1 METTFRGVRSSY
13 PVATPHSVR
22 YGGNTSCIEVW
33 AGETCLIIDAGTG
46 IHALSKELIERDQ
59 RDIHLLISHT
69 HWDHAQGFPHFDS
82 QHNNKAHIR
91 IYSLAH
97 ADRTLVDIFRTQQQ
111 TLFYSISIDD
121 LEAQINFIDLQ
132 DAQSFQ
138 IGGAQIAC
146 HRLNHTSFTGGY
158 RIEYGD
164 KILAYAS
171 DSDLYG
177 PNLLGHGMR
186 NDSPEL
192 EQIRRERLQNSACDL
207 PHRAGLLIC
216 DTLFL
221 PGEYQPDWGHS
232 RPEDSLRIANEA
244 QAQCIALFHH
254 DPHRSD
260 EEMDT
265 IQGLYRK
272 EALCDLFASVEGM
285 ELSL

>member
-132 DAQSFQ
+132 DNPSRSVGRRSPVIDSIIPALPVVIASNMGTKFWPMPAIQ
-138 IGGAQIAC
+138 I
-146 HRLNHTSFTGGY
+146 FTV
-158 RIEYGD
+158 RT
-164 KILAYAS
+164 
-171 DSDLYG
+171 
-177 PNLLGHGMR
+177 
-186 NDSPEL
+186 
-192 EQIRRERLQNSACDL
+192 C
-207 PHRAGLLIC
+207 
-216 DTLFL
+216 
-221 PGEYQPDWGHS
+221 
-232 RPEDSLRIANEA
+232 
-244 QAQCIALFHH
+244 
-254 DPHRSD
+254 
-260 EEMDT
+260 
-265 IQGLYRK
+265 
-272 EALCDLFASVEGM
+272 
-285 ELSL
+285 